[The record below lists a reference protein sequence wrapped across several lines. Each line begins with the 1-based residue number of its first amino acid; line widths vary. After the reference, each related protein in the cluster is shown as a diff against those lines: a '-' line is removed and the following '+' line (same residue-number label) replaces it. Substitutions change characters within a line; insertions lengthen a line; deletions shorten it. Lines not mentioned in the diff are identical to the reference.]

1 MYRCHTYICFVE
13 NQLAQG
19 QIGISP
25 LSKTLRRI
33 MQHSPVRSII
43 IWSWKDHLASG
54 LIEVTYPS
62 LFPRIKLT
70 SPKKIGLIKLVSPVA
85 FAKAFNLA
93 TPINLLT
100 HYAKGTPSFYFY
112 KTSTAYRVTNSS
124 LFHYVNTIL
133 FKLSFTVLFAIAKFI
148 ILSLRGWF
156 PFIPT
161 SFLSSYLFLSLII
174 NLQDFHLF

>member
-1 MYRCHTYICFVE
+1 LGIALLYLHKSKERYHTKICFGRKPASTRSDWHFTAYQNSSE
-13 NQLAQG
+13 NYATFTRSIYYNLV
-19 QIGISP
+19 
-25 LSKTLRRI
+25 L
-33 MQHSPVRSII
+33 VRSPGFGSNRSNLPITI
-43 IWSWKDHLASG
+43 CSS
-54 LIEVTYPS
+54 
-62 LFPRIKLT
+62 
-70 SPKKIGLIKLVSPVA
+70 VA
-85 FAKAFNLA
+85 FAKVLSLLL
-93 TPINLLT
+93 LLT
-100 HYAKGTPSFYFY
+100 CWPIMQKVRRHFII

-161 SFLSSYLFLSLII
+161 SFLSSYFLFSLII